1 MTCARARMN
10 QWNTND
16 DDSDFYVP
24 TAIKDNTGSCYDYVY
39 VSLGGN
45 DQLTTGCQEGNLDN
59 VKNLVTSVLNEV
71 QYGVNVVSFD
81 LTFPMP

>member
-1 MTCARARMN
+1 MN